1 VSGGVAQLGER
12 RVRNAEVVSSILIL
26 STISLA
32 TTGLPGP
39 FCFLPTIEPAMAEQ
53 RFAPQVIS
61 RAADLMTRYVLPLYI
76 DNWNGLPEQVGT
88 AFIVQFGAEDYLVSA
103 AHVLDLR
110 SEGRMYFYSG
120 SNVRTEVLGRLCQTG
135 KGLTRDQDNI
145 DVAVV
150 RLAPG
155 TPRPPYLDI
164 DRSAFEIH
172 QLRPRLLPRIGR
184 DFAVLGFPSSKNEFR
199 RAHGEIRARAYAY
212 FGHSAEEGV
221 YADLELPVEDHLL
234 LNFDRKL
241 GINAQKQPVV
251 FPKPQGMSGGPIWQ
265 FNADD
270 ETDFRFGFPVVGV
283 AVAHK
288 ERQKLMQGTD
298 ISFAL
303 QAIGTL
309 RADG

>member
-1 VSGGVAQLGER
+1 
-12 RVRNAEVVSSILIL
+12 
-26 STISLA
+26 
-32 TTGLPGP
+32 
-39 FCFLPTIEPAMAEQ
+39 MAEQ
-53 RFAPQVIS
+53 RFPPPAFS

-88 AFIVQFGAEDYLVSA
+88 AFMVQFGPADYLVSA

-110 SEGRMYFYSG
+110 SKGRMYFYSG
-120 SNVRTEVLGRLCQTG
+120 SSVRTEVLGRLCHSG
-135 KGLTRDQDNI
+135 KGLTRDKDNI

-150 RLAPG
+150 RLASG

-164 DRSAFEIH
+164 DRSAFDIH
-172 QLRPRLLPRIGR
+172 QLRPQLVPRTGR
-184 DFAVLGFPSSKNEFR
+184 DFAVVGFPSSKNEFR

-212 FGHSAEEGV
+212 FGYSAEESV
-221 YADLELPVEDHLL
+221 YADLNLPVENHLL
-234 LNFDRKL
+234 LNFDRKT
-241 GINAQKQPVV
+241 GINTKRETVV

-265 FNADD
+265 FHAED
-270 ETDFRFGFPVVGV
+270 EEDFRFGFPVVGV

-288 ERQKLMQGTD
+288 ERHKLMQGTD

-303 QAIGTL
+303 RAIGIL